1 MGMTL
6 SPSLSF
12 SNPMSYMH
20 YVLKQTITRPQY
32 FNKLTHNTQTNP
44 KANTTP
50 KRAAIPSMVA
60 I

>member
-1 MGMTL
+1 MTL

-12 SNPMSYMH
+12 SNPLSYMH
-20 YVLKQTITRPQY
+20 YVLKRTTTKPQY
-32 FNKLTHNTQTNP
+32 FNKPTHNAQTNP

-50 KRAAIPSMVA
+50 KRAAIPLMVT